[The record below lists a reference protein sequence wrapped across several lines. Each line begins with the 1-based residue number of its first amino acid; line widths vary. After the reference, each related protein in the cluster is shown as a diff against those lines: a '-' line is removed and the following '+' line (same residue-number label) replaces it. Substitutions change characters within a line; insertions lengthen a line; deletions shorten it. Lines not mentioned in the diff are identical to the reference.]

1 MALSLSPTQRLKIAI
16 IEKKRARIEG
26 GRGEGWEARKT
37 IVSRVLSFFP
47 LSSLPST
54 QKRLRLRRR
63 KRMAYY
69 EERAPIGFCCVLS
82 RLNCRPE
89 AFFVARGGILR
100 ARHEGEI
107 ADTPGIRRFL
117 YFHHFECIVLYA
129 VVYPGVYCMGA
140 QRFTPSI
147 RRRVTWR
154 DNREI
159 LDGRLK
165 LRICQLNR
173 KWADLSMSSPLLPQ
187 EKIGIFSG
195 GRRGRLYTGYDKAHL
210 LKYIPIKHLPA
221 MEATS
226 NFMNTDIFSFS
237 SINEIFFSLLFVDLN
252 LRIMRLNLFVKRT
265 LLSCWCMI
273 EQLDNWLML
282 QFNRLI
288 SRGSHITQF
297 YHLLKSAT
305 FSNLP
310 RHLTR
315 SFPMN

>member
-1 MALSLSPTQRLKIAI
+1 MGYMK
-16 IEKKRARIEG
+16 
-26 GRGEGWEARKT
+26 
-37 IVSRVLSFFP
+37 FP
-47 LSSLPST
+47 PL
-54 QKRLRLRRR
+54 
-63 KRMAYY
+63 
-69 EERAPIGFCCVLS
+69 
-82 RLNCRPE
+82 
-89 AFFVARGGILR
+89 
-100 ARHEGEI
+100 
-107 ADTPGIRRFL
+107 
-117 YFHHFECIVLYA
+117 
-129 VVYPGVYCMGA
+129 
-140 QRFTPSI
+140 I
-147 RRRVTWR
+147 RRRVTWL

-187 EKIGIFSG
+187 QKIGIFSG

-226 NFMNTDIFSFS
+226 KFMNTDIFSFS